1 MSQTRKLLDTMIAK
15 AGLGSEVLA
24 SAVDALQECED
35 AVTACAM
42 GMLAEPCAPEMAL
55 AISRDLDTADLAGV
69 TRRVLTR
76 GRGPDNSLI
85 SAQLE
90 AFLQACERSYELC
103 SQYADH
109 HTHCQMCS
117 QATRRCADMCREVL
131 GALRSQ
137 RATAAPAN

>member
-1 MSQTRKLLDTMIAK
+1 MSETPKLLNTMIAK
-15 AGLGSEVLA
+15 AGLGSEVLT
-24 SAVDALQECED
+24 SAVDVLQECVD

-42 GMLAEPCAPEMAL
+42 GMLAEPCASEMAP

-76 GRGPDNSLI
+76 GSGPDNSLI

-90 AFLQACERSYELC
+90 ACLLACERSYELC
-103 SQYADH
+103 SQHAAH
-109 HTHCQMCS
+109 HAHCQMCS

-131 GALRSQ
+131 GELRS
-137 RATAAPAN
+137 